1 MHRSTILLCLALAA
15 PALAQETQSASP
27 AQPYAGQQDR
37 AIKALSED
45 DISELRRGGGWG
57 LAKAAELNGMPGPA
71 HLLDMK
77 DEIGLSPDQ
86 VARIQAIFDQMQAD
100 AITEG
105 ERLIAAEATLEA
117 AFRDRT
123 VTDESLKSMLDGI
136 EAIRARLRYIHLST
150 HLSTPA
156 LLSADQI
163 ARYNELRGYG
173 SDPCAAVPAGHDPA
187 MWRKHNGC
195 K

>member
-1 MHRSTILLCLALAA
+1 MYRSTFLLCLALAA
-15 PALAQETQSASP
+15 PALAQGTPGTNP
-27 AQPYAGQQDR
+27 AQPYAGQQNR

-45 DISELRRGGGWG
+45 DIAELRRGGGWG
-57 LAKAAELNGMPGPA
+57 LAKPAELNGMPGPA
-71 HLLDMK
+71 HLLQMK
-77 DEIGLSPDQ
+77 DEIGLSADQ
-86 VARIQAIFDQMQAD
+86 VAQIQAIFDRMEAE
-100 AITEG
+100 AIAEG
-105 ERLIAAEATLEA
+105 ARLIDAEARLDA

-123 VTDESLKSMLDGI
+123 VTDESLKATLAES

-150 HLSTPA
+150 HLMTPA